1 MATIGTIFGLV
12 QDVTGLVQLCFQ
24 INGAFND
31 VAGASAEWRA
41 LAQDVLSLIKVL
53 SLVRDATSCASQV
66 VITRFE
72 GTLQSSLDQCHTLLE
87 DIVETMSG
95 YQLSLQSEG
104 SGNWIKDT
112 FKKVYWA
119 LSSKKKIKIT
129 GLQTRLGNQL
139 AGMNVILQLLQV

>member
-12 QDVTGLVQLCFQ
+12 HQVAYLVQLCFQ
-24 INGAFND
+24 INGALND
-31 VAGASAEWRA
+31 AAGASAEWRA